1 MSLFANMMS
10 GIMKCSCGA
19 SVFYDE
25 DLEAKGVLPVC
36 WHCQNAVTAPAKIVI
51 GKNRVLLN
59 QNTKLTRHHVYN
71 DYDMETVVGSVVQNP
86 KNPEM
91 WGIRNEDRVNW
102 TYEKQDGTQIPV
114 EIGRT
119 AGIAN
124 GVKIHFSDAVG
135 EFK

>member
-1 MSLFANMMS
+1 VGLTQPSKRVTEPEWMSLFANMMS

-59 QNTKLTRHHVYN
+59 QNTKLTRHHPP
-71 DYDMETVVGSVVQNP
+71 TTTPFTPSP
-86 KNPEM
+86 A
-91 WGIRNEDRVNW
+91 
-102 TYEKQDGTQIPV
+102 TAEK
-114 EIGRT
+114 
-119 AGIAN
+119 A
-124 GVKIHFSDAVG
+124 
-135 EFK
+135 